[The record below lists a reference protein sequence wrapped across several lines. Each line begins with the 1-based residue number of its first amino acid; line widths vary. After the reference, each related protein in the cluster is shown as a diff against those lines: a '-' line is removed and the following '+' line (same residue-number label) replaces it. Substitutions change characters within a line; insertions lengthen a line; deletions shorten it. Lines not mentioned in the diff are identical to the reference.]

1 VHHRPFIIAAACA
14 LAAQAAGAQTV
25 WRCGNSYSQQPCPG
39 GSAVSAADTRTPAE
53 AQRASSVA
61 QADMKLADKMEKE
74 RLAREKNAP
83 KALVIGGIPAPAPA
97 PAPVAGSGKDKA
109 EKSGAPQVFRA
120 VSPRPAGDRK
130 TTKKKKKAS

>member
-1 VHHRPFIIAAACA
+1 VHHRHFIIAAACA

-39 GSAVSAADTRTPAE
+39 GNVVSTADARTPAE

-97 PAPVAGSGKDKA
+97 PVAGSGKDKA

-130 TTKKKKKAS
+130 TAKKKKKAA